1 MRHPPRLEQLPKY
14 EYRQEEGAIDL
25 RKQAE
30 GMSPGVR
37 RDEHLRKA
45 AQIEA
50 AAEIKEWLISSGL
63 RPPT

>member
-30 GMSPGVR
+30 GMSPCVR
-37 RDEHLRKA
+37 RDELLRKA
-45 AQIEA
+45 AQLDA
-50 AAEIKEWLISSGL
+50 AVEIKEWLILSGL
-63 RPPT
+63 RAPT